1 MFIKTNNERI
11 EEENYFEKNAFS
23 PIMNC
28 GTHILQKQD
37 LEVSNKIQ
45 LSKTMFINVS
55 PQKKHSKRFFTEKFI
70 FCCTF
75 KMEFKTTIVIFE
87 ISIFE
92 F

>member
-45 LSKTMFINVS
+45 LSKT
-55 PQKKHSKRFFTEKFI
+55 KKLCS
-70 FCCTF
+70 
-75 KMEFKTTIVIFE
+75 
-87 ISIFE
+87 
-92 F
+92 